1 MSIKNILKSNRYKIY
16 KINFI
21 ILYNLQQAIILYI
34 VKNIIEIE
42 HFDIVKEES

>member
-1 MSIKNILKSNRYKIY
+1 MSIKNILKSNWYKIY

-21 ILYNLQQAIILYI
+21 IFYNLQQAIILYI